1 MGVHLK
7 YQFNANGTALF
18 STNINTLNMI
28 ENMNCD
34 DASDLSVWS
43 VDYAHILCSST
54 CAVSL
59 STLRRSL
66 AHFENSSC
74 ALVMFICCRV
84 SKRSFFI
91 EESLDDAE
99 KCTMR
104 TYAMRNSC

>member
-43 VDYAHILCSST
+43 VDYAYILCSST

-66 AHFENSSC
+66 AHLENSS
-74 ALVMFICCRV
+74 
-84 SKRSFFI
+84 
-91 EESLDDAE
+91 
-99 KCTMR
+99 
-104 TYAMRNSC
+104 